1 MIGLDTNV
9 IVRYVMQ
16 DDPAQATAATR
27 IIDSLSAENP
37 GFVSLV
43 VVAELAWVLDFSYRI
58 KQEGIERAVQT
69 LLESEEIIVEQAE
82 TVAQALRLFR
92 AGGANFADFLIERS
106 GNAAG
111 CQHTFTFDQKAA
123 RSAGMRLLK

>member
-9 IVRYVMQ
+9 IVRYVVQ
-16 DDPAQATAATR
+16 DDPTQATAAAR
-27 IIDSLSAENP
+27 VIDSLSDEDP

-43 VVAELAWVLDFSYRI
+43 AIAELAWVLDASYCF
-58 KQEGIERAVQT
+58 KKENIERVLQM
-69 LLESEEIIVEQAE
+69 LLESRELIVEKAE
-82 TVAQALRLFR
+82 TVAKALHRFKL
-92 AGGANFADFLIERS
+92 GGANFADFLIERS

-123 RSAGMRLLK
+123 KSAGMRLVR